1 MTFSYT
7 AVVRQTSAYDSTTL
21 VSPDPVLPKLTN
33 IVDVHYA
40 YPGSPD
46 GVTVSA
52 ELSTPSG
59 WHSTVP
65 LVRPKPSPRTY
76 DATGRLDLLALNA

>member
-7 AVVRQTSAYDSTTL
+7 AVVRQTSANDSTTL

-52 ELSTPSG
+52 ELSTPAAGTQPSRWCAQNLPHEPTTQQGG
-59 WHSTVP
+59 WTSW
-65 LVRPKPSPRTY
+65 L
-76 DATGRLDLLALNA
+76 